1 MPSTHVMNNNKY
13 GIRDYDDQEG
23 DLAGLGGP
31 LGGNENKSHPIL
43 KSDNWTY
50 YLKWAAPMERNL
62 QQQLRVKVKQTS
74 IVRQ

>member
-43 KSDNWTY
+43 KSDN
-50 YLKWAAPMERNL
+50 
-62 QQQLRVKVKQTS
+62 
-74 IVRQ
+74 

>member
-1 MPSTHVMNNNKY
+1 MLIAHHKFKSKAINMPSTHVMNNNKY

-43 KSDNWTY
+43 KSDN
-50 YLKWAAPMERNL
+50 
-62 QQQLRVKVKQTS
+62 
-74 IVRQ
+74 